1 MNMMYGMIDGMI
13 WMSLVSVVMV
23 FGFAYE
29 PVPQTSFSTIAPP
42 LATWGMLFFST
53 YSALSSFFAG
63 CDPGSY
69 VVYVLANKESG
80 LVKTV
85 GQVVAAII
93 ALVALVMLFYGTIY
107 GGMMGW
113 GMSGYHRMEGNMM
126 DKGQMMNNQMMN
138 KKMQDQINNMM
149 QQQMKK

>member
-23 FGFAYE
+23 FGFA
-29 PVPQTSFSTIAPP
+29 
-42 LATWGMLFFST
+42 
-53 YSALSSFFAG
+53 
-63 CDPGSY
+63 Y